1 MCCGSPSTE
10 TLRSG
15 DIAAV
20 DSCRSESGRED
31 GPKCTDQNN
40 KFRRG
45 GNFKFNTMAK
55 KLSVLPRCLARGRSL
70 PKNSFAGDR
79 DRAYLKLKFR

>member
-1 MCCGSPSTE
+1 MCCGSPSTK

-15 DIAAV
+15 DMAAV
-20 DSCRSESGRED
+20 DSCRSESSR
-31 GPKCTDQNN
+31 DQNN

-55 KLSVLPRCLARGRSL
+55 RPSILPRCPAR
-70 PKNSFAGDR
+70 KKFAENSFAKDR